1 MPDGVAERAGVCDP
15 EGLVRRLHVGRCV
28 HMAQHGRVL
37 KDSACVAIADN
48 AENIEHAD
56 GRRASPDIER
66 GAARMRSSNRTV
78 TQRAC
83 RATHLVGKWTVD
95 QALAQAPL
103 SKRGAGGMERR
114 RQRRAELR
122 CDERCCLQARRRALA
137 SAALCR
143 W

>member
-1 MPDGVAERAGVCDP
+1 MTTRRDDGEVPDGVAERAGVCDP
-15 EGLVRRLHVGRCV
+15 EGLVQRLHVGRCV
-28 HMAQHGRVL
+28 HVVRHGRVL

-83 RATHLVGKWTVD
+83 RALVEAPRREVD
-95 QALAQAPL
+95 AGT
-103 SKRGAGGMERR
+103 KRLHRR
-114 RQRRAELR
+114 RR
-122 CDERCCLQARRRALA
+122 
-137 SAALCR
+137 
-143 W
+143 